1 MGSARKQSVKV
12 ASDMFEDV
20 PVLRRK
26 WQAGLRPG
34 ETLPHYEDVM
44 LGSLGRLADHIVL
57 LKSDA
62 DGFAVSRTGSRS
74 RPSAMRAA
82 RLIRALSAPY
92 TIDGNEVVIGASIG
106 IAMSPSDGTTGEELM
121 RNADIALYRAKQ
133 DGRGVHRFFEREMDH
148 QVRSAARWRPICA
161 APSPTASSS
170 CTTSRWSIS
179 RATGSPD
186 SSRCCAGAI
195 PRRA

>member
-57 LKSDA
+57 LKADSDS
-62 DGFAVSRTGSRS
+62 FAVSRTGRYAQKWLGDERWDIPMSALPPDCATILSEAASNAANNNHPYLATAHCVRDVVDHGR
-74 RPSAMRAA
+74 RPH
-82 RLIRALSAPY
+82 Y
-92 TIDGNEVVIGASIG
+92 
-106 IAMSPSDGTTGEELM
+106 
-121 RNADIALYRAKQ
+121 
-133 DGRGVHRFFEREMDH
+133 
-148 QVRSAARWRPICA
+148 
-161 APSPTASSS
+161 ASSIAEVS
-170 CTTSRWSIS
+170 DFATSL
-179 RATGSPD
+179 AE
-186 SSRCCAGAI
+186 AI
-195 PRRA
+195 DACS